1 MTSYGQFCPFALTF
15 EIIGERWTPLVL
27 RELILGRTRFNDI
40 HRGLPRMS
48 PTLLVR
54 RLATLESAGLLT
66 RRRTTGGRAEY
77 VLTEAGRELG
87 PAVVMLAEWGK
98 RWLPATL
105 SKLQADPDLIM
116 WDMHRRMNLEAMP
129 TTRTVL
135 RFAFTDQP
143 KAKRYRWIVAEPP
156 EVDLCITDPGFDV
169 DVFVTTDSRTITW
182 VWYGDIPLRD
192 AIAEGLIDVHG
203 PRELSRAFPSWLLLN
218 ELAEVPRRN
227 PLRAA

>member
-1 MTSYGQFCPFALTF
+1 MESYGQFCPFALTS

-54 RLATLESAGLLT
+54 RLATLEAAGLIG
-66 RRRTTGGRAEY
+66 RRPTAPNRFEY
-77 VLTEAGRELG
+77 VLIEAGQELG

-116 WDMHRRMNLEAMP
+116 WDMHRRMNLDAMP
-129 TTRTVL
+129 KTRTVL
-135 RFAFTDQP
+135 
-143 KAKRYRWIVAEPP
+143 
-156 EVDLCITDPGFDV
+156 
-169 DVFVTTDSRTITW
+169 
-182 VWYGDIPLRD
+182 
-192 AIAEGLIDVHG
+192 
-203 PRELSRAFPSWLLLN
+203 
-218 ELAEVPRRN
+218 
-227 PLRAA
+227 